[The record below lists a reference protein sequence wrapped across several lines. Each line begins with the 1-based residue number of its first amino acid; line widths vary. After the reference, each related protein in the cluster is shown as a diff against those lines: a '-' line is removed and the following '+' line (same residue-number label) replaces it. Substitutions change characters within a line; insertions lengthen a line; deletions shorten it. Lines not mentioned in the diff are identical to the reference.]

1 MTEREPTLRERLRH
15 LVDDNTAGPGRAFE
29 AVVQLLIVISLVSFS
44 VETLPGLSAL
54 ALRTLQW
61 IETTTVLLFSCEY
74 LLRLTAAERRLR
86 FVFSFYGLIDLI
98 AIAPFYLRLTADLRA
113 VRIFRMLRLLRALKL
128 LRYSRALQRFRRAL
142 ALIREDLVLFFAATA
157 FVLFVAAAGIYSFE
171 HEAQPKV
178 FASVFHSLW
187 WAVTTLTT
195 VGYGDAAPITAG
207 GKVFTFFVL
216 MVGLG
221 IVAVPTGLLASALTW
236 TAKDEAS
243 DEE

>member
-1 MTEREPTLRERLRH
+1 MPKEQ
-15 LVDDNTAGPGRAFE
+15 AAKKK
-29 AVVQLLIVISLVSFS
+29 
-44 VETLPGLSAL
+44 
-54 ALRTLQW
+54 
-61 IETTTVLLFSCEY
+61 VLD
-74 LLRLTAAERRLR
+74 A
-86 FVFSFYGLIDLI
+86 
-98 AIAPFYLRLTADLRA
+98 
-113 VRIFRMLRLLRALKL
+113 
-128 LRYSRALQRFRRAL
+128 AL